1 MKVIPI
7 NLINLDVY
15 TSSDRLERDAVSK
28 AIRVFVVNWRRRGA
42 GSGSIGKRYSIR
54 QRA

>member
-28 AIRVFVVNWRRRGA
+28 AIFVVNWRRRGA

-54 QRA
+54 QKA